1 MAPRKTFDQ
10 YVTDTFLGIAIV
22 IAPLG
27 IIALFSNVT
36 AGVVMLIVAFCLTVL
51 WLLGTIARNTARR
64 D

>member
-1 MAPRKTFDQ
+1 MAPRKTFEQ
-10 YVTDTFLGIAIV
+10 YITDTLLGIAIV
-22 IAPLG
+22 VTPLG
-27 IIALFSNVT
+27 ILALFGNVT